1 MVTFLVAVSI
11 AYLGGFV
18 TGVKRYFPFEL
29 VLSLKKSFN
38 NLTTNDLLGF
48 DTCEIKEISELPS
61 SQFSVLIGHAYGSP
75 AKAKPDD
82 FIAPNVENFL
92 KQNIRNIQ
100 NIIFTGDVF
109 SVPDSSKWNNLFEK
123 FGSAKIYVAP
133 GNHDVLRPDSKEI
146 FFRNNL
152 IRNDFPF
159 DLPFGNLTVVI
170 ENSISSNWGAGEDVK
185 VLLKKITTEDIF
197 VARHNIPISQL
208 LPYANSNAG
217 NPDITSVDEFTQGF
231 SKLQNFTWIM
241 GDGGAGKHLPRLTC
255 NSYKNHRFIVNG
267 IGEVKNDTLLI
278 LHDGNIFSHII
289 R

>member
-1 MVTFLVAVSI
+1 
-11 AYLGGFV
+11 
-18 TGVKRYFPFEL
+18 TGLKRYFPFEL
-29 VLSLKKSFN
+29 LRSLKNEFN
-38 NLTTNDLLGF
+38 NSTTNDLLEW

-61 SQFSVLIGHAYGSP
+61 SYFSVLIGHAYGAPS
-75 AKAKPDD
+75 KAKLDD
-82 FIAPNVENFL
+82 FIAPNVESFL
-92 KQNIRNIQ
+92 QQNIQNIE

-146 FFRNNL
+146 FFQNNL
-152 IRNDFPF
+152 LRNDFPF

-170 ENSISSNWGAGEDVK
+170 DDSISSNLGAGENLR
-185 VLLKKITTEDIF
+185 VLLKKTTTEDIF
-197 VARHNIPISQL
+197 VARHNIPVSQL

-217 NPDITSVDEFTQGF
+217 NLGIISVDEFIQDF
-231 SKLQNFTWIM
+231 SKQQNFTWIM
-241 GDGGAGKHLPRLTC
+241 GDGGAYKHLPRLTC
-255 NSYKNHRFIVNG
+255 NSFKNHRFIVNG

-289 R
+289 K

>member
-1 MVTFLVAVSI
+1 M
-11 AYLGGFV
+11 
-18 TGVKRYFPFEL
+18 
-29 VLSLKKSFN
+29 LSLKKSFN
-38 NLTTNDLLGF
+38 NSTTNNLLGF

-61 SQFSVLIGHAYGSP
+61 SQVSVLIGHAYGSP
-75 AKAKPDD
+75 AKANPDD

-109 SVPDSSKWNNLFEK
+109 SIPDSSKWNNLFEK

-133 GNHDVLRPDSKEI
+133 GNHDILRPDSKEI
-146 FFRNNL
+146 FFLNNF

-159 DLPFGNLTVVI
+159 DLPSGNLTFVVD
-170 ENSISSNWGAGEDVK
+170 NSISSNWDAGEN
-185 VLLKKITTEDIF
+185 LKAFLKNITAEDIF

-208 LPYANSNAG
+208 LPYVNSNAG
-217 NPDITSVDEFTQGF
+217 NPDITSVDEFIQDF
-231 SKLQNFTWIM
+231 SKQQNFTWIM
-241 GDGGAGKHLPRLTC
+241 GDGGAFEHLPRLTC
-255 NSYKNHRFIVNG
+255 NSFKNHRFIVNG
-267 IGEVKNDTLLI
+267 IGEVKNDTVLI

>member
-1 MVTFLVAVSI
+1 M
-11 AYLGGFV
+11 
-18 TGVKRYFPFEL
+18 
-29 VLSLKKSFN
+29 
-38 NLTTNDLLGF
+38 
-48 DTCEIKEISELPS
+48 
-61 SQFSVLIGHAYGSP
+61 
-75 AKAKPDD
+75 
-82 FIAPNVENFL
+82 
-92 KQNIRNIQ
+92 
-100 NIIFTGDVF
+100 
-109 SVPDSSKWNNLFEK
+109 
-123 FGSAKIYVAP
+123 AP

-159 DLPFGNLTVVI
+159 DLPFGNPTVVI

-217 NPDITSVDEFTQGF
+217 NPDITSVDEFIQGF